1 MSRIEV
7 QRALLRNRE
16 LDKILSIMKASNLSV
31 SDIEGRIQ
39 EKNES
44 PSELDSFVKKRQERN
59 WTRNMRKNA
68 KKGREV
74 KAKKKEERN
83 AKTKRGLEGE
93 TKAEME
99 QREECEQAFGRTMEL
114 AEGAEADKANNHQ
127 KTKREKPDV
136 TNSNVGIKNTNKE
149 V

>member
-31 SDIEGRIQ
+31 ADIEGRIQ

-44 PSELDSFVKKRQERN
+44 PSHLDSFVKKRQERN

-68 KKGREV
+68 RKGREV
-74 KAKKKEERN
+74 KARKKEERD
-83 AKTKRGLEGE
+83 AKPKHWSKGE
-93 TKAEME
+93 TKSETE
-99 QREECEQAFGRTMEL
+99 DREECEQAFGRA
-114 AEGAEADKANNHQ
+114 AEIAERETSNKADNHQ
-127 KTKREKPDV
+127 KDEGKKPNV
-136 TNSNVGIKNTNKE
+136 NNSKE

>member
-7 QRALLRNRE
+7 QRALLKNRE

-44 PSELDSFVKKRQERN
+44 PSDLDSFVKKRQERN

-68 KKGREV
+68 RKGREV
-74 KAKKKEERN
+74 KARKKEERN
-83 AKTKRGLEGE
+83 AKPKHWAKGE
-93 TKAEME
+93 TKPEAPD
-99 QREECEQAFGRTMEL
+99 REECEQAFGRAKET
-114 AEGAEADKANNHQ
+114 AERAAAAKIADQRKDEG
-127 KTKREKPDV
+127 EKPDV
-136 TNSNVGIKNTNKE
+136 NNNKE

>member
-68 KKGREV
+68 RKGREV
-74 KAKKKEERN
+74 KARKKEERHAQTQN
-83 AKTKRGLEGE
+83 SAKGE
-93 TKAEME
+93 TKTEE
-99 QREECEQAFGRTMEL
+99 LDREERERSHRRTQESTERG
-114 AEGAEADKANNHQ
+114 ASKQVPNQGENEGQ
-127 KTKREKPDV
+127 KLDV
-136 TNSNVGIKNTNKE
+136 TDTKE
-149 V
+149 A

>member
-31 SDIEGRIQ
+31 ADIEGRIQ

-44 PSELDSFVKKRQERN
+44 PSQLDSFVKKRQERN

-68 KKGREV
+68 RKGREV
-74 KAKKKEERN
+74 KARKKEEKHAQAQN
-83 AKTKRGLEGE
+83 SAKGE
-93 TKAEME
+93 TKTKELDRE
-99 QREECEQAFGRTMEL
+99 ERKSPHGRTQESTERGTSEQVPNQREN
-114 AEGAEADKANNHQ
+114 EG
-127 KTKREKPDV
+127 EKSDV
-136 TNSNVGIKNTNKE
+136 TKE
-149 V
+149 E

>member
-44 PSELDSFVKKRQERN
+44 PSQLDSFVKKRQERN

-68 KKGREV
+68 RKGREV
-74 KAKKKEERN
+74 KARKKEERD
-83 AKTKRGLEGE
+83 AKPKHWAKGE
-93 TKAEME
+93 TKPEAPD
-99 QREECEQAFGRTMEL
+99 RKECEQAFGRAKET
-114 AEGAEADKANNHQ
+114 AERGAADKACDHQ
-127 KTKREKPDV
+127 KAKGEEPNV
-136 TNSNVGIKNTNKE
+136 TDSKE

>member
-7 QRALLRNRE
+7 QRALLKNRE

-44 PSELDSFVKKRQERN
+44 PSQLDSFVKKRQERN

-68 KKGREV
+68 RKGREV
-74 KAKKKEERN
+74 KARKKEERN
-83 AKTKRGLEGE
+83 AQAQNSTKGE
-93 TKAEME
+93 TKTEELDREGRQPSHRRTQESTERGASE
-99 QREECEQAFGRTMEL
+99 QIHNQRKN
-114 AEGAEADKANNHQ
+114 EGQKSDVIDERSESLKEA
-127 KTKREKPDV
+127 
-136 TNSNVGIKNTNKE
+136 
-149 V
+149 

>member
-44 PSELDSFVKKRQERN
+44 PSQLDSFVKKRQERN

-68 KKGREV
+68 RKGREV
-74 KAKKKEERN
+74 KARKKEEKHAQAQN
-83 AKTKRGLEGE
+83 SVKGE
-93 TKAEME
+93 TKTEGLDRE
-99 QREECEQAFGRTMEL
+99 EREHSHRRTQESTERGTPEQVHNQREN
-114 AEGAEADKANNHQ
+114 EGQKSDVIKEA
-127 KTKREKPDV
+127 
-136 TNSNVGIKNTNKE
+136 
-149 V
+149 

>member
-44 PSELDSFVKKRQERN
+44 PSQLDSFVKKRQERN

-74 KAKKKEERN
+74 KARKKEERD
-83 AKTKRGLEGE
+83 AQPKHKTQGE
-93 TKAEME
+93 TKPEAMD
-99 QREECEQAFGRTMEL
+99 REECEQAYRRATES
-114 AEGAEADKANNHQ
+114 AERGAATKVADQRKDEGKKSNINN
-127 KTKREKPDV
+127 
-136 TNSNVGIKNTNKE
+136 SKE